1 MRKFCYTGE
10 SDPVARRWRV
20 QSLFPMKTSAT
31 PRAAVFAAAIAF
43 GLCPL
48 GAASLIV
55 NGSFEQPGAVNYEAQ
70 ADGSTFVTGWTVVD
84 NIPPE
89 TAHANTIYAVGGYY
103 GSPAGDGAAFIYI
116 DNNNHPG
123 PTGNGIYQDFTTA
136 VGQTYL
142 VEFQAATEYAYGD
155 PGLLRVSAGGKTVDF
170 TLPNLGGYPD
180 NPIFAGWDTYSFT
193 FTATGTTTRLQ
204 FFDQGLQ
211 VGGDP
216 TNGNA
221 SPFID
226 DVSVTVVPES
236 SSALMVAGVLG
247 LLAMRRRRDLR

>member
-1 MRKFCYTGE
+1 
-10 SDPVARRWRV
+10 
-20 QSLFPMKTSAT
+20 MKT
-31 PRAAVFAAAIAF
+31 AASHFAAFAAATIAA
-43 GLCPL
+43 LL
-48 GAASLIV
+48 GSVHGASLIV
-55 NGSFEQPGAVNYEAQ
+55 NGSFEQPGNGQPSIYVEH
-70 ADGSTFVTGWTVVD
+70 GSTFVTGWTSVD
-84 NIPPE
+84 NVPE
-89 TAHANTIYAVGGYY
+89 
-103 GSPAGDGAAFIYI
+103 GAAFANNGYFKGPYLGVHPAADGDYFIWI

-123 PTGNGIYQDFTTA
+123 PTGNGVYQDFTTA
-136 VGQTYL
+136 TGETYL
-142 VEFQAATEYAYGD
+142 VEFQAATEVAYGE
-155 PGLLRVSAGGKTVDF
+155 PGLLRVTAGDTTADF

-226 DVSVTVVPES
+226 DVSVTVVPEPS
-236 SSALMVAGVLG
+236 SVLMVAGVLG
-247 LLAMRRRRDLR
+247 LVVMRRRRDLR